1 MFVKENP
8 DRKKLKKINSSHTFL
23 LWYCFKGVLEAI
35 HYAKVTVLI
44 SQHLLQASIIASSL
58 SLIRKKLEILYLF
71 EESNCS
77 PAVIK
82 VSIYSTSYCSN
93 FCWQPP
99 HSFMITAQKWSF
111 LRIWSHLLK
120 KALMEKFNFCAVGK
134 RVQLT
139 NLILLIR
146 TCNDLQYFLW
156 KFYILSSE
164 NSQGQGLRLKT
175 FCDCGRRKE

>member
-1 MFVKENP
+1 MSVKRVEVVLRKLKNTLPLPLQSFDSWMFVKENP

-44 SQHLLQASIIASSL
+44 SQHLLQACNIASSL
-58 SLIRKKLEILYLF
+58 SLIRKKLQILYLF

-99 HSFMITAQKWSF
+99 HSFMVTAKKRSF
-111 LRIWSHLLK
+111 SLRNSSLDVTK
-120 KALMEKFNFCAVGK
+120 SAVSCRFGHIYW
-134 RVQLT
+134 R
-139 NLILLIR
+139 NP
-146 TCNDLQYFLW
+146 
-156 KFYILSSE
+156 
-164 NSQGQGLRLKT
+164 
-175 FCDCGRRKE
+175 